1 MNGIVRIGDNT
12 SSGGTVKTG
21 SEAMIFEGLGAA
33 RVGDSVF
40 CPLPGHGETRIA
52 EGNSGFTDD
61 DLAVAFHG
69 DRCECGCTLIT
80 SLPQATAS

>member
-1 MNGIVRIGDNT
+1 MKGIIRISDTT

-21 SEAMIFEGLGAA
+21 SEAMIFDGLGVA

-61 DLAVAFHG
+61 DLAVAFHS